1 MYDLEGT
8 PLLSGA
14 GIEKMRRDAGR
25 CTNSQFK
32 IQHSQ
37 FKIASMPTLHLLG
50 TGAALAD
57 ADRTTTML
65 AFEGLESVL
74 VVDCGGDVVQR
85 LLAAGIDLDRI
96 EAMIVTHEHP
106 DHVSGFPLFMEKIW
120 LAQRRR
126 PIPVYGPAAG
136 LAQARRTWESFD
148 TSGWEGIPEI
158 QWREVPLEEGAELL
172 NDEFWR
178 VTAAPAKHSVPTIG
192 IRVEDRRG
200 GGIVA
205 YSADTAPSEAITR
218 LARDAEILVHEA
230 GGDHPSH
237 TTVEAAARVAADA
250 GARRLVLVH
259 LPPGPSDEELGRAR
273 QHSADSEYGSDG
285 GRYEF

>member
-1 MYDLEGT
+1 
-8 PLLSGA
+8 
-14 GIEKMRRDAGR
+14 
-25 CTNSQFK
+25 
-32 IQHSQ
+32 
-37 FKIASMPTLHLLG
+37 MPTLHLLG

-57 ADRTTTML
+57 PDRTTTML
-65 AFEGLESVL
+65 AFESADSVV

-96 EAMIVTHEHP
+96 EAMVVTHEHP

-126 PIPVYGPAAG
+126 PIPVYGPEAG
-136 LAQARRTWESFD
+136 LAQARRAFESFD
-148 TSGWEGIPEI
+148 TSGWEGMPEI
-158 QWREVPLEEGAELL
+158 EWHEVALEGGAELL
-172 NDEFWR
+172 TGDAWR

-192 IRVEDRRG
+192 IRVEDHRG
-200 GGIVA
+200 GGVVV

-218 LARDAEILVHEA
+218 LATDADILVHEA

-237 TTVEAAARVAADA
+237 TTVEAAAKVAAEA

-259 LPPGPSDEELGRAR
+259 LPPEPSAEELERAR
-273 QHSADSEYGSDG
+273 EHLPDTEYGRDG